1 MLDLSNQPALWDTVP
16 EVTILPDRE
25 SSSTLDYAWSKA
37 GLGPESSSLIPN
49 QQMRELLCYHPPLES
64 ECFAV

>member
-16 EVTILPDRE
+16 EVTILPNRE

-37 GLGPESSSLIPN
+37 ELGPESSSLIPN
-49 QQMRELLCYHPPLES
+49 
-64 ECFAV
+64 